1 MALEDGP
8 KSQLAPHDLQELRR
22 LLEKLTGELDELAP
36 NPAAP
41 YDRAGFADR
50 VYRSRRLRTRYFPED
65 LFADPAWDI
74 LLLLYSLEPSGKQI
88 SVSAVCASAGVPEST
103 GHRWIERMIHEGLV
117 IREKHPRDRRVN
129 WVRLSDKTL
138 ERLHVYF
145 EELIATHFPSSERAH

>member
-1 MALEDGP
+1 MALEVGP
-8 KSQLAPHDLQELRR
+8 TKARLEPHDLRELRR
-22 LLEKLTGELDELAP
+22 LLEKLTGELDSPDPAP
-36 NPAAP
+36 A

-88 SVSAVCASAGVPEST
+88 SVSAVCTSAGVPEST
-103 GHRWIERMIHEGLV
+103 GHRWIERLIQDGLV

-145 EELIATHFPSSERAH
+145 DDLIAAYFPYSERAR